1 MVSYQSKV
9 VVDRPPE
16 VVFDYCIDP
25 AKQALWSDVP
35 MRRLTEGPLVTGS
48 RFEVMFGKGPLRM
61 TLGLEL
67 TAVEPGRRM
76 AWTTF
81 SGPARW
87 EGEYAVAPTAS
98 GATELRQDGRLQFTG
113 LWRLFEPLVAGEIK
127 ADELKELERLKAV
140 AEAA

>member
-1 MVSYQSKV
+1 MVSYRSKV
-9 VVDRPPE
+9 IVDRPPE
-16 VVFDYCIDP
+16 AVFDYLVDP

-48 RFEVMFGKGPLRM
+48 RFEVTFGKGPLRM

-76 AWTTF
+76 AWKTF

-87 EGEYAVAPTAS
+87 EGEYRVAPTGS
-98 GATELRQDGRLQFTG
+98 GATELRQEGRLQFTG
-113 LWRLFEPLVAGEIK
+113 LWRLIEPLVAAEIRTGEV
-127 ADELKELERLKAV
+127 KELERLKAA
-140 AEAA
+140 AEGA